1 MGGCVHV
8 WLAPAG
14 VSRRS
19 AHELLLALA
28 STLVTGPVLSHD
40 PAGRPQIP
48 GLAVSI
54 SHTHHLLAVA
64 ASYDGPLGVDVEEL
78 YPREVRAL
86 AERWFHAAELEWM
99 AAQPDELTAFLHLWT
114 AKEAVGKAL
123 GTGLRNAGLRRRM
136 PLPASPVEGEKAA
149 PADAVTGEGGLAVL
163 HLPVEQAVLAVAL
176 PSTAAE
182 VVVTVHHETALRRVV
197 RSRTSF
203 PVVVRGN

>member
-1 MGGCVHV
+1 MGDSVHV

-14 VSRRS
+14 AEPRLT

-40 PAGRPQIP
+40 PAGRPHIP

-64 ASYDGPLGVDVEEL
+64 ASYAGPLGVDVEEVH
-78 YPREVRAL
+78 PREVRAL
-86 AERWFHAAELEWM
+86 AERWFHPAELAWM
-99 AAQPDELTAFLHLWT
+99 TDQPDELTAFLHLWT

-123 GTGLRNAGLRRRM
+123 GQGLRNSGLRRRM
-136 PLPASPVEGEKAA
+136 PLPASPAA
-149 PADAVTGEGGLAVL
+149 GMVTGEAGLAVL
-163 HLPVEQAVLAVAL
+163 HVPVEQAVLAVAL
-176 PSTAAE
+176 ASTASE

>member
-1 MGGCVHV
+1 MGDSVHV

-14 VSRRS
+14 AEPRLT

-28 STLVTGPVLSHD
+28 RTLITGPVLSHD
-40 PAGRPQIP
+40 PAGRPHIP

-64 ASYDGPLGVDVEEL
+64 ASYDGPLGVDVEEVH
-78 YPREVRAL
+78 PREVRAL
-86 AERWFHAAELEWM
+86 AERWFHPAELDWI
-99 AAQPDELTAFLHLWT
+99 AAQPDELLAFLHLWT

-123 GTGLRNAGLRRRM
+123 GQGLRNSGLRRPM
-136 PLPASPVEGEKAA
+136 PMGGGVVESAPELLVTYVPWEGAVVAVAA
-149 PADAVTGEGGLAVL
+149 PTGLAEIV
-163 HLPVEQAVLAVAL
+163 
-176 PSTAAE
+176 
-182 VVVTVHHETALRRVV
+182 VHHETVLRRVV

>member
-1 MGGCVHV
+1 MHV

-14 VSRRS
+14 AEPRLS
-19 AHELLLALA
+19 AHDLLLALA

-40 PAGRPQIP
+40 PTGRPHIP

-78 YPREVRAL
+78 YPREIAGL
-86 AERWFHAAELEWM
+86 ARRWFDPVELDWLATE
-99 AAQPDELTAFLHLWT
+99 PDELTAFLQLWT

-123 GTGLRNAGLRRRM
+123 GQGLRDSGLRRRM
-136 PLPASPVEGEKAA
+136 PLPSSPAGPALHAGLAGEA
-149 PADAVTGEGGLAVL
+149 GLAVV
-163 HLPVEQAVLAVAL
+163 HVPAERAVLAVAL
-176 PSTAAE
+176 PSTAPE
-182 VVVTVHHETALRRVV
+182 LVVTAHHDTALRRVV